1 LLEKM
6 NGERGVTKYL
16 TLLIII
22 VIGVTAGNLL
32 ANWIAMK
39 VVEHQVE
46 QALVGISN
54 EVTTQMNK
62 AQRETSELRAK
73 ARAESEA
80 QESRR
85 RQQRLADK
93 TGTALARACEEWKR
107 AHEEFKSYTSE
118 TESAKHCG
126 RLERYL
132 TTGVVPRR

>member
-1 LLEKM
+1 M
-6 NGERGVTKYL
+6 NGERGLTKYL
-16 TLLIII
+16 ALLVVIA
-22 VIGVTAGNLL
+22 IGVTAGNLL
-32 ANWIAMK
+32 STWITMK
-39 VVEHQVE
+39 VVEHQME

-62 AQRETSELRAK
+62 VQRETSVLRAK

-80 QESRR
+80 LESRR

-93 TGTALARACEEWKR
+93 TGAALARACEEWQR

-132 TTGVVPRR
+132 TTGAVPRR